1 MTTTADKLKKQLSKS
16 LEKKESQWE
25 GLEEKLTKTKFV
37 PYTVLMDPEKLKKLK
52 AISALSNTEIYK
64 LYDKALEAFIV
75 DIEKKHGEIQTKV
88 FSL

>member
-25 GLEEKLTKTKFV
+25 GLDEKLTKTKYV
-37 PYTVLMDPEKLKKLK
+37 PYTVLMNPDKLKKLK

-64 LYDKALEAFIV
+64 LFDKAIESFIAE
-75 DIEKKHGEIQTKV
+75 IEKKHGEIQTNFK
-88 FSL
+88 L